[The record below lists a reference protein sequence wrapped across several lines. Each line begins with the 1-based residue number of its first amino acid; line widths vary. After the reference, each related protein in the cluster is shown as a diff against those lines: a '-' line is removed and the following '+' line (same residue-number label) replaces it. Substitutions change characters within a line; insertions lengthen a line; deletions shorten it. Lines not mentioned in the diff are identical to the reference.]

1 MQYRQD
7 ILTRMLITR
16 VELITISIVTIQSI
30 WHNPVVDFFYVLE
43 NFRRKLPILVAP
55 PTDLTTKP
63 LVLCKGC
70 LVLWQKLETSSK
82 SIHNW
87 WRYPPQ
93 SATKLTKTCGS
104 EFGALLWRHLKP
116 QRKTAIWVHNHSPQ
130 VHNNP
135 KDIWKFYFLYD
146 LVRTNLFVPIDS

>member
-16 VELITISIVTIQSI
+16 VELMTISIVTIRSI

-70 LVLWQKLETSSK
+70 LVL
-82 SIHNW
+82 
-87 WRYPPQ
+87 
-93 SATKLTKTCGS
+93 
-104 EFGALLWRHLKP
+104 
-116 QRKTAIWVHNHSPQ
+116 
-130 VHNNP
+130 
-135 KDIWKFYFLYD
+135 
-146 LVRTNLFVPIDS
+146 